1 MGIKQAVQWT
11 SVTSDKMA
19 VISGL
24 VDHVGVSVGADFVA
38 VLAANALR
46 GQVAG
51 LHVVHDPL
59 PRHTPRE

>member
-1 MGIKQAVQWT
+1 
-11 SVTSDKMA
+11 MA

-24 VDHVGVSVGADFVA
+24 VDHVGVSVGADSVA
-38 VLAANALR
+38 VLAADALR

-59 PRHTPRE
+59 PRHAPRE